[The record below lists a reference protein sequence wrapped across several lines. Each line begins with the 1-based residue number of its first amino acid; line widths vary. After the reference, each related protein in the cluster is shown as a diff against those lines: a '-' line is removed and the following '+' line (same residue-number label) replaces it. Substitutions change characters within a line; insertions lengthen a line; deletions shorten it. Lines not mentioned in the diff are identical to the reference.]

1 MRIRRSKQVVRC
13 QPFDHVRPL
22 PPPHKR
28 PVTPWLGRLSRIDE
42 PANPLL
48 AFREAIANENCHR
61 DYASGGSAI
70 GVAIYDDRLEV
81 TSSGTLHFG
90 CTPPRLFDRH
100 ESQPRPWNSLIAIVY
115 YRCCIIETW
124 RQGPLSMAAWSKEA
138 ELPKP
143 EIVEIPG
150 EVVVRSGIPDHGGH
164 GHFHNSAHLREMLGA
179 SARPSWL
186 RRHRMAR
193 VGGVM
198 EVVSSEMD
206 E

>member
-1 MRIRRSKQVVRC
+1 MSALYHPRTKVLSPRR
-13 QPFDHVRPL
+13 
-22 PPPHKR
+22 
-28 PVTPWLGRLSRIDE
+28 LGRLSRIDE

-90 CTPPRLFDRH
+90 CTPPALFDRH
-100 ESQPRPWNSLIAIVY
+100 ESQPRPWNSLIASVY

-124 RQGPLSMAAWSKEA
+124 GQGPLSMAAWSEWA

-143 EIVEIPG
+143 EIVEIRA
-150 EVVVRSGIPDHGGH
+150 RSWCDQV
-164 GHFHNSAHLREMLGA
+164 FRT
-179 SARPSWL
+179 
-186 RRHRMAR
+186 MAATATFITPLT
-193 VGGVM
+193 
-198 EVVSSEMD
+198 
-206 E
+206 